1 MATQCRAADPN
12 TCRIHSN
19 NTISQLQAQADQ
31 AALSG
36 NINDYVSLREQI
48 DAAHDAIESQSTK
61 TKPTPAKRLP
71 RKTAQQMI
79 TDGANAGLK
88 LIADW
93 REMEADERPE
103 APDEEIQMGK
113 RGLKEEVEKS
123 LREGKKKKAAEV
135 EDNLAFILFESYYQ
149 GNPPHFATPRD
160 PYFQTLANTILKAA
174 SK

>member
-1 MATQCRAADPN
+1 MATQCRATDPN

-61 TKPTPAKRLP
+61 PNRKEPTPAKRPP
-71 RKTAQQMI
+71 RKTVQQMV

-103 APDEEIQMGK
+103 APDEEIQMVK

-123 LREGKKKKAAEV
+123 LREGK
-135 EDNLAFILFESYYQ
+135 NGSIFIY
-149 GNPPHFATPRD
+149 
-160 PYFQTLANTILKAA
+160 
-174 SK
+174 